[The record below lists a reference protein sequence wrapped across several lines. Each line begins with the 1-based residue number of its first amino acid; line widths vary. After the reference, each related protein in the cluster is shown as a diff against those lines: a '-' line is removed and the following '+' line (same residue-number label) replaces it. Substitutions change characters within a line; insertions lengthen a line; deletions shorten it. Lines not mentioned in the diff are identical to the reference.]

1 MTTSSPT
8 RMEPERQLRFMQ
20 GAYQRLIQAV
30 RKDHDDRGAV
40 GGPHDFLHALM
51 VAHYCV
57 LIAEDELTGVLAWV
71 AAICHN
77 TDRLWP
83 DFDES
88 DIRLKVAYYLASQPD
103 AFDIT
108 AVEDVTQAVLD
119 HHKPNGENDGQVT
132 VVLKDADRLAN
143 MGPNLIIRSGQHYS
157 KLPAYDPRFVRIP
170 DSRASYRNPMTVLH
184 DILCALEW
192 AEEGGRFG
200 IRSPRAKELMK
211 PYVRFLNYFRDLM
224 QQQLKET
231 YLLGY
236 PFPED
241 LELAYAKK

>member
-1 MTTSSPT
+1 MTTSSSK
-8 RMEPERQLRFMQ
+8 RLEPERQLRFLQ
-20 GAYQRLIQAV
+20 GAYSRLIQAV
-30 RKDHDDRGAV
+30 RKDHIDQGAV

-57 LIAEDELTGVLAWV
+57 LIAEDERNGVLAWV

-83 DFDES
+83 EAEES
-88 DIRLKVAYYLASQPD
+88 QIRTKVIHYLRDYCPGLDGLEANI
-103 AFDIT
+103 IT
-108 AVEDVTQAVLD
+108 RAVMN
-119 HHKPNGENDGQVT
+119 HHKPNDESDNVATVT
-132 VVLKDADRLAN
+132 LKDADRVAN
-143 MGPNLIIRSGQHYS
+143 MGPNMVLRSGQHYH
-157 KLPAYDPRFVRIP
+157 KLPAYDPRFIENP
-170 DSRASYRNPMTVLH
+170 DPRATYRNPMTVLH

-192 AEEGGRFG
+192 AEEGGKFG
-200 IRSPRAKELMK
+200 IRSPRAKELMQ
-211 PYVRFLNYFRDLM
+211 PYVRFLRSFRDLM
-224 QQQLKET
+224 LRQLEET

>member
-1 MTTSSPT
+1 MTTSSSK
-8 RMEPERQLRFMQ
+8 RLEPERQLRFLQ

-30 RKDHDDRGAV
+30 RKDHIDQGAV

-57 LIAEDELTGVLAWV
+57 LIAEDERNGVLAWV

-83 DFDES
+83 EAEES
-88 DIRLKVAYYLASQPD
+88 GVIRAKVTGYLENCPGLDIFETNL
-103 AFDIT
+103 I
-108 AVEDVTQAVLD
+108 VEAVLN
-119 HHKPNGENDGQVT
+119 HHRPNDENDNPVT
-132 VVLKDADRLAN
+132 VVLKDADRLAS

-157 KLPAYDPRFVRIP
+157 KLPAYDPRFIETS
-170 DSRASYRNPMTVLH
+170 DSRAFYQNPMTVLH

-192 AEEGGRFG
+192 AEEGGKFG
-200 IRSPRAKELMK
+200 IRSPRAKELMQ
-211 PYVRFLNYFRDLM
+211 PYVRFLRSFRDLM
-224 QQQLKET
+224 LRQLEET